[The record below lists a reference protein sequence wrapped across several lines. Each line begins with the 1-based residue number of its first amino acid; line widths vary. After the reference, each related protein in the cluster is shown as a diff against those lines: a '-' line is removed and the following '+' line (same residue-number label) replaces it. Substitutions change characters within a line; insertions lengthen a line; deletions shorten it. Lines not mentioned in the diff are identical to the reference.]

1 MPLKAEDRRL
11 NGSLAVVPSLDEF
24 KDNFAIFSEASLSDM
39 DWSNVIVAGSAVVTC
54 LLPVPDEHKGS
65 KRALRQFYHDK
76 VAPASDVDLFLYG
89 LTEEQ
94 AIEKIKHIEDS
105 IKNAILHETTTIRT
119 KNAVTIVSQY
129 PTRHVQIVLRIYKSI
144 AEVLTGFDVDC
155 SCAAYD
161 GKQVYASPRALA
173 SYITQKNTI
182 DLSRRSPSYE
192 NRLSKYSRR
201 GFEVFWP
208 QLNRSRIDPTIFE
221 RSFSRTVGLAR
232 LLVLEQLPLA
242 SDRENYLQQRRRE
255 RGRPEKFLYSR
266 HVLAGNIKAK
276 WEDEVPEW
284 FEEDEESNYHT
295 FTIPYGRYYPA
306 RKIERLFY
314 NQDLLLNAEWN
325 KPKSREVVLHRHPAF
340 FGNVE
345 DIIHD
350 CCGHCPTPVTEEEK
364 EVAEKES
371 KIYVSGDISFIKDDP
386 GRQEI
391 GSFNPITET
400 DWTEMA
406 YVGNTERL
414 CQAIVDH
421 DLETVQEW
429 LSQESADPNTRD
441 YTGRTPLHLACIAST
456 PSIVQCLVD
465 HGARLTARV
474 ADGRT
479 ALHFAAARGAV
490 EIVRILLNRS
500 ELNEAEEDRK
510 LELRKGQSEKQHQS
524 ATSQSEDDNDTVGMG
539 IPQDETTSYTL
550 GSFVKVEKEPDH
562 SYANQDVAEDDNTD
576 EPDVYDINVVSWD
589 SHTSPLHLAILNGHV
604 DVVQELVSSWGA
616 DVLLPVKLLYAYNN
630 TPRAS
635 ILTLVLALRLP
646 LDKAITMTEK
656 LLQLGASPVQAD
668 FDKYTPLHYIAGTS
682 YAELLDVFV
691 QQSKPALQKAINQ
704 LAITGG
710 SWSPGG
716 VTPLSVA
723 IRHRN
728 VIGAFKLLENGADVS
743 IDFAAFVNSAKV
755 VSDGIRRNNTDD
767 NKRIFHENVD
777 QPIIDAV
784 QAELPE
790 LATELVRR
798 GADPNSLDRAG
809 YRAGF
814 CQCRWE
820 VRAAKSLLDL
830 VHGKIRQLSD
840 FKAIQL
846 PGKPEPREIDSHY
859 FDGLEEG
866 TYRIW
871 HARHQLEKAQKIHQ
885 KDLEDYQRKV
895 EDFKSKQK
903 AVESKTRVVA
913 ELRDGF
919 SKLEAT
925 LLEKGAK
932 TWKAMFPELAT
943 HHDNATGAVRPATT
957 KPKTPLKVSFAFHVP
972 DLTDAK
978 KEGYLSLFEAAW
990 SGDLATIKQLT
1001 LGPWGE
1007 NQERPLQLAVRD
1019 EDHLSPLSIAI
1030 FRGHY
1035 ELAKPMIQII
1045 QAQYKKEEQKD
1056 QVRYEMAN
1064 ESDYCGS
1071 ESGDDESNPF
1081 PIYSTIIDDQFTIDD
1096 IDAVAAQVESD
1107 ISPHQAL
1114 HWDCPAHLFLD
1125 KSKRGT
1131 RKPQSL
1137 LEYAILADDIRL
1149 LQLLL
1154 QLGQHFTTHDAQDG
1168 ESPIYNPGE
1177 TVFHLAIENGR
1188 LRCLEELIRASG
1200 PTFPLDV
1207 FVQRSG
1213 ADENEKPRYYQG
1225 LSVHGK
1231 KRTEWAR
1238 RPNHFEYFN
1247 PTYPPLLYSAYCGN
1261 LQSTEWFLTT
1271 APGRYYLEFTK
1282 KHAGNR
1288 QMQLLAKSKDG
1299 IEKPLMSWLN
1309 SGNHLVLHC
1318 AILSKETDESRHLV
1332 EYLIT
1337 NVPGCL
1343 EKKSEEG
1350 HTPLALAFSYHR
1362 VTFADILIKAGAN
1375 QAVRDGQGHN
1385 LLHLLLCGING
1396 GVGLTLGDPSNV
1408 TTLLGFFDQ
1417 RLVPSLLTE
1426 RASGSLTPL
1435 SRWLHETGSSTY
1447 YHTNSYIGRFA
1458 YESDHDM
1465 NTENMVDVARC
1476 LLEFAAV
1483 TNQRH
1488 LELLDGAGNSPV
1500 HDAVKRQLLGV
1511 LELML
1516 DYRPDLL
1523 LRENATGATP
1533 LELAADAWIEEV
1545 TMSPP
1550 ILRSDAPPSVVDR
1563 HRTASIEE
1571 KEQRSQREAVYD
1583 LCRRKVLQRPGKRK
1597 LVSLN
1602 EANEVARRLVM
1613 KTEARNTPND
1623 PLVSASDTDARFK
1636 MWRRDTRRIQT

>member
-1 MPLKAEDRRL
+1 MPLKAEDRRP
-11 NGSLAVVPSLDEF
+11 NGSLAVVPRLEEF
-24 KDNFAIFSEASLSDM
+24 KNNFAIFSEASLSDM

-94 AIEKIKHIEDS
+94 AIEKIKHIEDR

-119 KNAVTIVSQY
+119 KNAITIVSQY

-208 QLNRSRIDPTIFE
+208 QLDRSRIDPTIFE

-242 SDRENYLQQRRRE
+242 SDREDYLRQRRQE
-255 RGRPEKFLYSR
+255 RGRPEKWPPGGR
-266 HVLAGNIKAK
+266 NVLAGNIKDK

-284 FEEDEESNYHT
+284 LEEEELSNYHT
-295 FTIPYGRYYPA
+295 FTIPYGRNYHA

-325 KPKSREVVLHRHPAF
+325 KPKDRDVLLHRHPAF

-364 EVAEKES
+364 EIAERES
-371 KIYVSGDISFIKDDP
+371 KIYVSGDVSFIKDDP

-421 DLETVQEW
+421 DLETVKAW

-441 YTGRTPLHLACIAST
+441 YTGRTPLHLACMAST
-456 PSIVQCLVD
+456 PPIVQCLVD

-490 EIVRILLNRS
+490 EIVRILLSRS

-510 LELRKGQSEKQHQS
+510 LQLRKGQSEKQDQS
-524 ATSQSEDDNDTVGMG
+524 VANQSGDDKDTAEMD
-539 IPQDETTSYTL
+539 ISLDETTSYTL
-550 GSFVKVEKEPDH
+550 GSFVKVEKDPAQSD
-562 SYANQDVAEDDNTD
+562 ANHDVAEDDSTD
-576 EPDVYDINVVSWD
+576 EPDIYDINVVSWD
-589 SHTSPLHLAILNGHV
+589 SHTSPLHLAIINGHV

-616 DVLLPVKLLYAYNN
+616 DVLLPVKLLNEYNN

-635 ILTLVLALRLP
+635 ILTLVLALCLP

-656 LLQLGASPVQAD
+656 LLQLGASPLQAD
-668 FDKYTPLHYIAGTS
+668 VAMYTPLHYIAGTS
-682 YAELLDVFV
+682 SAAELLDIFV
-691 QQSKPALQKAINQ
+691 QQSKPAAQKAINQ

-710 SWSPGG
+710 LWSPSGQS
-716 VTPLSVA
+716 PLTLA
-723 IRHRN
+723 IRRRN
-728 VIGAFKLLENGADVS
+728 VIGALKLLENGVSVS
-743 IDFAAFVNSAKV
+743 IDFEAFINSAKV
-755 VSDGIRRNNTDD
+755 VSDSIRRNNTDH
-767 NKRIFHENVD
+767 NRRTFHENVD

-784 QAELPE
+784 QNDLPE
-790 LATELVRR
+790 LAIELLRR

-809 YRAGF
+809 YKAKF
-814 CQCRWE
+814 SDCQCDWE
-820 VRAAKSLLDL
+820 VRTAKSLLDL
-830 VHGKIRQLSD
+830 VHDKIQQLGG
-840 FKAIQL
+840 FKATEL
-846 PGKPEPREIDSHY
+846 PDAPEPREIDKHY

-866 TYRIW
+866 TYRMW
-871 HARHQLEKAQKIHQ
+871 HARNQLEKAQAVHQ
-885 KDLEDYQRKV
+885 KNLEDYRKEV
-895 EDFKSKQK
+895 KDFKSKQNAIEAK
-903 AVESKTRVVA
+903 ARAVADLRV
-913 ELRDGF
+913 GF
-919 SKLEAT
+919 KKLEAT
-925 LLEKGAK
+925 LLEKGGK
-932 TWKAMFPELAT
+932 PWKALFPELAIPN
-943 HHDNATGAVRPATT
+943 DNATVAVSAA
-957 KPKTPLKVSFAFHVP
+957 KTNSKTSLKVAFTFLLP
-972 DLTDAK
+972 DLTDAR

-990 SGDLATIKQLT
+990 CGDLATIKQLT

-1007 NQERPLQLAVRD
+1007 NKERPLQLAVQD
-1019 EDHLSPLSIAI
+1019 ESHLSPLSVAI

-1035 ELAKPMIQII
+1035 ELAKPMLQII
-1045 QAQYKKEEQKD
+1045 QAQYKKEEQKGH
-1056 QVRYEMAN
+1056 VRYEMAT
-1064 ESDYCGS
+1064 ESDYYGS

-1096 IDAVAAQVESD
+1096 IGAVAAQVESD
-1107 ISPHQAL
+1107 VSPLQAF
-1114 HWDCPAHLFLD
+1114 HWNCPAYLFLD
-1125 KSKRGT
+1125 KSKRGS
-1131 RKPQSL
+1131 RNPRSL
-1137 LEYAILADDIRL
+1137 LQYAILADDIGL
-1149 LQLLL
+1149 LRLLL
-1154 QLGQHFTTHDAQDG
+1154 QLGQHFTGHKAQDG
-1168 ESPIYNPGE
+1168 ELPIYDPGE
-1177 TVFHLAIENGR
+1177 SVFHLAIENDR
-1188 LRCLEELIRASG
+1188 LRCLEELIKTSG
-1200 PTFPLDV
+1200 PSFPLNM

-1231 KRTEWAR
+1231 KRTDWAR
-1238 RPNHFEYFN
+1238 RPNYFGFSN
-1247 PTYPPLLYSAYCGN
+1247 PMYPPLLYSAYCGN

-1282 KHAGNR
+1282 NHSGDK
-1288 QMQLLAKSKDG
+1288 QMQLLANSKDG

-1318 AILSKETDESRHLV
+1318 AILSKQTDDSRHLV
-1332 EYLIT
+1332 EYLIN

-1385 LLHLLLCGING
+1385 LLHLLLCGVSG
-1396 GVGLTLGDPSNV
+1396 GMAQSGGDPGNV
-1408 TTLLGFFDQ
+1408 AALLGLFDQ

-1435 SRWLHETGSSTY
+1435 SRWLHEAAPITY
-1447 YHTNSYIGRFA
+1447 YSSSWYMIQHTHKFNRNM
-1458 YESDHDM
+1458 ETD
-1465 NTENMVDVARC
+1465 NMVDIARY

-1483 TNQRH
+1483 TNQKH

-1500 HDAVKRQLLGV
+1500 HDAVKRQLPRV
-1511 LELML
+1511 LKLML

-1533 LELAADAWIEEV
+1533 LELAADAWVHEV
-1545 TMSPP
+1545 TISPP
-1550 ILRSDAPPSVVDR
+1550 KFESGESTSLDGEV
-1563 HRTASIEE
+1563 T
-1571 KEQRSQREAVYD
+1571 QRSEREAIYD
-1583 LCRRKVLQRPGKRK
+1583 LCRSKVVQRPGKRK

-1602 EANEVARRLVM
+1602 EANEVAKRLAM
-1613 KTEARNTPND
+1613 KTEARNGPND
-1623 PLVSASDTDARFK
+1623 TPKPNNDADTRFNLWCRDA
-1636 MWRRDTRRIQT
+1636 RRIQV